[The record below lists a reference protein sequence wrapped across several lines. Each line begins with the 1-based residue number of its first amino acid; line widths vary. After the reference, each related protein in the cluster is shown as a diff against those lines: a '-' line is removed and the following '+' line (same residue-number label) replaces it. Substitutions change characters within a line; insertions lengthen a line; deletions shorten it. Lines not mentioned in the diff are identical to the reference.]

1 MAVSEAQKKASEK
14 YKKENT
20 KQYKLMLSLKY
31 DTDII
36 AMLDSVENRQ
46 GYLKS
51 LIRADIVRAN
61 SEKTKEEKTMKYTIK
76 PEYIDLWCGSEA
88 EADENTIVTEEDVA
102 RLAHD
107 WETSEDELKS
117 QLIPARANSDDEDEP
132 AKWYIIDD
140 ARTARGEIF
149 EKPIE
154 AANLTEAIK
163 AARKDW
169 DYLTAKEQAAQNDFY
184 VCRAKTDE
192 DGCVDYDTMTDY
204 YSLKNAAQNSRPVTF
219 DGDGLTAPVFF
230 DASARNDDD
239 PGIPSGWNPWYAVQR
254 DPEDDWDY
262 DGSFDLEEAKAKA
275 RKLRE
280 EYRYPNALIAVI
292 DNSLENPFCIE
303 EIRDF

>member
-1 MAVSEAQKKASEK
+1 MAVSEAHKRASMK
-14 YKKENT
+14 YDRENMRQI
-20 KQYKLMLSLKY
+20 KFNLSLKY
-31 DTDII
+31 DQDII
-36 AMLDSVENRQ
+36 AALDAQPNKQ
-46 GYLKS
+46 GYIKS
-51 LIRADIVRAN
+51 LIRADIARAN
-61 SEKTKEEKTMKYTIK
+61 SEKTKEEGTMKYTIK

-88 EADENTIVTEEDVA
+88 EADENTIITEEDVA

-117 QLIPARANSDDEDEP
+117 QLIPVRAKSDGEDEP

-140 ARTARGEIF
+140 ARTARSEIF

-163 AARKDW
+163 AARKGW
-169 DYLTAKEQAAQNDFY
+169 DRLTEKEQTARNDFY

-204 YSLKNAAQNSRPVTF
+204 YSLKNAAQNAHPVAF
-219 DGDGLTAPVFF
+219 DGDDLTAPVFF
-230 DASARNDDD
+230 NASARNDDD
-239 PGIPSGWNPWYAVQR
+239 PGIPSGGNPWYAVQR

-280 EYRYPNALIAVI
+280 EYPNALIAVI
-292 DNSLENPFCIE
+292 DNSLENPFCTE

>member
-1 MAVSEAQKKASEK
+1 MATNKKKLDYIRRYGQKNIRQIKFNFSKIYDQDILAALDAQPNK
-14 YKKENT
+14 
-20 KQYKLMLSLKY
+20 
-31 DTDII
+31 
-36 AMLDSVENRQ
+36 Q
-46 GYLKS
+46 GYIKS
-51 LIRADIVRAN
+51 LIRADIARAN
-61 SEKTKEEKTMKYTIK
+61 SEKMKEEGTMKYTIK
-76 PEYIDLWCGSEA
+76 PEYIDLWGS
-88 EADENTIVTEEDVA
+88 EADENTIITEEDIA
-102 RLAHD
+102 RFAHD
-107 WETSEDELKS
+107 WEKSEDELKS
-117 QLIPARANSDDEDEP
+117 QLIPVRAKSDDEDEP

-140 ARTARGEIF
+140 ARTDRGEIF

-154 AANLTEAIK
+154 AANLTDAIK

-169 DYLTAKEQAAQNDFY
+169 DYLTAKEQAARNDFY

-192 DGCVDYDTMTDY
+192 DGCVDYNTMTDY
-204 YSLKNAAQNSRPVTF
+204 YSLKGTAQNSRPVTF

-230 DASARNDDD
+230 NASARNDGD
-239 PGIPSGWNPWYAVQR
+239 PGIPSGGNPWYAVQR

-280 EYRYPNALIAVI
+280 EYPNALIAVI